1 MDTKLLARYLEFR
14 PAWPAFAVYIFGAAL
29 FLLGPM
35 INPQAPI
42 RPALSQL
49 LGTCF
54 VAFILLKRFTS
65 LYRIEGGRIVA
76 ETSFPTRQIREAVIE
91 EITRIDL
98 RRGITQR
105 LMGVAHVHLYTG
117 QGSDPAVKLFGV
129 PRPDE
134 FRRLLL
140 EMGAS
145 DQRVTGAW
153 R

>member
-14 PAWPAFAVYIFGAAL
+14 PAWPSFAVYIFGAAI

-65 LYRIEGGRIVA
+65 LYRIEGGKILA
-76 ETSFPTRQIREAVIE
+76 ETSFPSRRSQQASIA

-117 QGSDPAVKLFGV
+117 EGSEPAVKLFGV

-140 EMGAS
+140 DMGAS
-145 DQRVTGAW
+145 DRPVTGAW

>member
-54 VAFILLKRFTS
+54 LAFVMLKRFTS
-65 LYRIEGGRIVA
+65 LYRIEGGKILA
-76 ETSFPTRQIREAVIE
+76 ETSFPSRRNRGATIA

-117 QGSDPAVKLFGV
+117 EQPDPAVKLFGV
-129 PRPDE
+129 PQPDD
-134 FRRLLL
+134 FRRLLMD
-140 EMGAS
+140 MGAS
-145 DQRVTGAW
+145 DRRVTGAW

>member
-1 MDTKLLARYLEFR
+1 MDTTLLARYLEFR
-14 PAWPAFAVYIFGAAL
+14 PAWHAFGVYIFGVVL
-29 FLLGPM
+29 FFLGPM

-54 VAFILLKRFTS
+54 LAFILVKRFTS
-65 LYRIEGGRIVA
+65 LYRIEGGKIVA
-76 ETSFPTRQIREAVIE
+76 ETSFPSRQRREATIA

-105 LMGVAHVHLYTG
+105 ILGVAHVHLYT
-117 QGSDPAVKLFGV
+117 QDESQPAVKLFGV
-129 PRPDE
+129 PRPDD

-145 DQRVTGAW
+145 DRRVTGAW